1 MTQFI
6 IEHQCPQ
13 CGAPAELDE
22 TDRLFECPFCRVT
35 SYLTVP
41 DFFRYILPHRAPAG
55 QEIFYM
61 PYWRL
66 KGMLFSC
73 TPKGIHNRFL
83 DVSSQALRCSQFPF
97 NIGFRGQTQ
106 KLRFAAVEKNS
117 IYIKPDT
124 AFHAV
129 LKIWSKQYSY
139 NLPKPIVHQDFI
151 GETQSMI
158 YAPFYMNN
166 QVMDAV
172 LNQPVSDAAVHEIP
186 DNLLKADHPDWPL
199 TFLPALCPQCG
210 WDLKG
215 SKDAMALDCGNCHT
229 VWHAQN
235 GRLKQLKTAHAVDG
249 TAASAVYLP
258 FWRIKADVG
267 TIQLA
272 TYADLVEVAN
282 LPKVVQP
289 GWDEIPFSFWSPGFK
304 IHPQRYLNICTKLT
318 LSPPVIHL
326 AAGPPKGQRQP
337 VNMPLQEAVES
348 LKLTLADFLKP
359 RARMVD
365 QLPSIEIKPLSAL
378 LVYLPFEE
386 TAHEWVHA
394 DLRLAVGKR
403 QLTHAKNL

>member
-1 MTQFI
+1 MTHFI

-22 TDRLFECPFCRVT
+22 TDRLVECPFCRVT

-41 DFFRYILPHRAPAG
+41 DFFRYALPHRAPAG

-83 DVSSQALRCSQFPF
+83 DVSSQALRCSHFPS

-106 KLRFAAVEKNS
+106 KLRFAAGEQNG

-124 AFHAV
+124 AFETV
-129 LKIWSKQYSY
+129 LQTWSKQYSST
-139 NLPKPIVHQDFI
+139 LPKPIVHQDFI

-158 YAPFYMNN
+158 YAPFYMDKH
-166 QVMDAV
+166 VMDAI
-172 LNQPVSDAAVHEIP
+172 LNQPVSGAAVHEIP
-186 DNLLKADHPDWPL
+186 DDLLTADHPDWPI

-210 WDLKG
+210 WDLNG
-215 SKDAMALDCGNCHT
+215 SRDALALDCGNCQT

-235 GRLKQLKTAHAVDG
+235 GRLKQLKAAHAVNG

-258 FWRIKADVG
+258 FWRIKADVD

-272 TYADLVEVAN
+272 TYTDLIKVAN
-282 LPKVVQP
+282 LPKAAQP
-289 GWDEIPFSFWSPGFK
+289 RWDELPFSFWSPGFK
-304 IHPQRYLNICTKLT
+304 IHPQRYLNICTRIT
-318 LSPPVIHL
+318 LSPPMTYL
-326 AAGPPKGQRQP
+326 AAGPPQGRRLP

-359 RARMVD
+359 KARMVD
-365 QLPSIEIKPLSAL
+365 QLPSISIKPRSAL

-386 TAHEWVHA
+386 TAHEWVHT
-394 DLRLAVGKR
+394 DLRLAVAKS
-403 QLTHAKNL
+403 QLAHAKNL